1 MFFGGFGCEP
11 GYENCGYDQES
22 YVSYIDDFG
31 AATYQN
37 QKLRLVFKFM
47 LRACSVSFMILI
59 QYSCSLFLT
68 GQHIFEK
75 QSESNGP
82 MGNDQQWRL
91 QYH

>member
-11 GYENCGYDQES
+11 GYKNCGYDQES
-22 YVSYIDDFG
+22 YVSYIDNF

-47 LRACSVSFMILI
+47 LRACFLSFIILKPLLI
-59 QYSCSLFLT
+59 

-75 QSESNGP
+75 QSKSNGP
-82 MGNDQQWRL
+82 MGNDQQRRL
-91 QYH
+91 QYN